1 MYIAIFKESIEKSS
15 SLYIEG
21 IVLRGQS
28 VIRNAQ
34 KNKTRDK
41 DRRGGRSILC
51 RTSNAGK
58 KEHISDISELCPGI
72 LIQQDA

>member
-1 MYIAIFKESIEKSS
+1 MYT
-15 SLYIEG
+15 EG

-51 RTSNAGK
+51 RTTNAGK
-58 KEHISDISELCPGI
+58 KKEHLSDISELCPGI